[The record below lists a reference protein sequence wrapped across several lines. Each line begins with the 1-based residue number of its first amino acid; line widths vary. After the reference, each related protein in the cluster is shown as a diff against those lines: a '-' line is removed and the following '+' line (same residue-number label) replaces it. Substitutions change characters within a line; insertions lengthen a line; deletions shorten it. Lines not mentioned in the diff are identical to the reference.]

1 MLLVTPGRELAIE
14 NIRRAALEGRFN
26 DKTEPFD
33 PQISPQALKAD
44 ILGYVSRLNSPV
56 QKLKTAVARAVVRSW
71 VRKWSEP
78 VNEITGIRNLLTV
91 QGPAFLTS
99 NHFNPFDNGVHRTLS
114 RLTGR
119 DRLVAI
125 SQGTNFVM
133 PGLNGF
139 ILRNIDVIPLIQEP
153 SYMNGAF
160 RTLMRRSLD
169 RNRFILIYPEQEMW
183 FNYRKPRPGK
193 GEPSSLRQSTESQW
207 FPRLWK
213 WWIYR
218 KLWPP
223 VFTTL
228 SLSCTCCR
236 PFFLTRKDRP
246 VKTVSSCAR
255 PIMTPRCAATSSATG
270 ALSLTHSQKKTS
282 PVSYSLIFF
291 SFFAGFVVYL
301 HDLEDKFVKY
311 IINPLFY
318 GRN

>member
-44 ILGYVSRLNSPV
+44 ILGYVSRLDSPV

-114 RLTGR
+114 SLTGR

-139 ILRNIDVIPLIQEP
+139 ILRNIDVIPLIQDP

-160 RTLMRRSLD
+160 RTLMQRNLV

-193 GEPSSLRQSTESQW
+193 RGAFLFAAEYGVPVVPTFVEMVDLPEVVAPGFHDVKLILHVLPPI
-207 FPRLWK
+207 FPDPER
-213 WWIYR
+213 
-218 KLWPP
+218 
-223 VFTTL
+223 
-228 SLSCTCCR
+228 S
-236 PFFLTRKDRP
+236 
-246 VKTVSSCAR
+246 AR
-255 PIMTPRCAATSSATG
+255 ENSFIMCQADYDAKVRCYE
-270 ALSLTHSQKKTS
+270 QC
-282 PVSYSLIFF
+282 
-291 SFFAGFVVYL
+291 
-301 HDLEDKFVKY
+301 
-311 IINPLFY
+311 Y
-318 GRN
+318 GRPLTYEFSKEDIAGLI

>member
-1 MLLVTPGRELAIE
+1 MLLVTPGREQAIE
-14 NIRRAALEGRFN
+14 NIRRAAQEGRFN

-78 VNEITGIRNLLTV
+78 VNEITGMRNLLTV

-160 RTLMRRSLD
+160 RTLMRRNLD

-193 GEPSSLRQSTESQW
+193 RGAFLFAAEYGVPVVPTFVEMVDLPEVVAPGFHDVKLVLHVLPPI
-207 FPRLWK
+207 FPDPERSA
-213 WWIYR
+213 R
-218 KLWPP
+218 EN
-223 VFTTL
+223 
-228 SLSCTCCR
+228 S
-236 PFFLTRKDRP
+236 FLMCQADYDAK
-246 VKTVSSCAR
+246 V
-255 PIMTPRCAATSSATG
+255 RCYE
-270 ALSLTHSQKKTS
+270 QC
-282 PVSYSLIFF
+282 
-291 SFFAGFVVYL
+291 
-301 HDLEDKFVKY
+301 
-311 IINPLFY
+311 Y
-318 GRN
+318 GRPLTYVFSKEDIAGLI

>member
-44 ILGYVSRLNSPV
+44 ILGYVSRLDSPV

-160 RTLMRRSLD
+160 RTLMQRNLD

-193 GEPSSLRQSTESQW
+193 RGAFLFAAEYGVPVVPTFVEMVDLPEVVAPGFHDVKLILHVLPPI
-207 FPRLWK
+207 FPDPER
-213 WWIYR
+213 
-218 KLWPP
+218 
-223 VFTTL
+223 
-228 SLSCTCCR
+228 S
-236 PFFLTRKDRP
+236 
-246 VKTVSSCAR
+246 AR
-255 PIMTPRCAATSSATG
+255 ENSFIMCQADYDAKVRCYE
-270 ALSLTHSQKKTS
+270 QC
-282 PVSYSLIFF
+282 
-291 SFFAGFVVYL
+291 
-301 HDLEDKFVKY
+301 
-311 IINPLFY
+311 Y
-318 GRN
+318 GRPLSYEFSKEDIAGLI

>member
-1 MLLVTPGRELAIE
+1 MLLVTPGREQAIE
-14 NIRRAALEGRFN
+14 NIRRAAQEGRFN

-33 PQISPQALKAD
+33 PEISPEALKAD
-44 ILGYVSRLNSPV
+44 ILGYVSRLDSPV
-56 QKLKTAVARAVVRSW
+56 QKLKTAVARAVVHSW

-160 RTLMRRSLD
+160 RTLMRRNLD

-193 GEPSSLRQSTESQW
+193 RGAFLFAAEYGVPVVPTFVEMVDLPEVVAPGFHDVKLVLHVLPPI
-207 FPRLWK
+207 FPDPERSA
-213 WWIYR
+213 R
-218 KLWPP
+218 EN
-223 VFTTL
+223 
-228 SLSCTCCR
+228 S
-236 PFFLTRKDRP
+236 FLMCQADYDAK
-246 VKTVSSCAR
+246 V
-255 PIMTPRCAATSSATG
+255 RCYE
-270 ALSLTHSQKKTS
+270 QC
-282 PVSYSLIFF
+282 
-291 SFFAGFVVYL
+291 
-301 HDLEDKFVKY
+301 
-311 IINPLFY
+311 Y
-318 GRN
+318 GRPLTYEFSKEDIAGLI

>member
-33 PQISPQALKAD
+33 PEITPEALKAD

-114 RLTGR
+114 SLTGR

-139 ILRNIDVIPLIQEP
+139 ILRNIDVIPLIQDP

-160 RTLMRRSLD
+160 RTLMQRNLD

-193 GEPSSLRQSTESQW
+193 RGAFLFAAEYGVPVVPTFVEMVDLPEVVAPGFHDVKLILHVLPPI
-207 FPRLWK
+207 FPDPER
-213 WWIYR
+213 
-218 KLWPP
+218 
-223 VFTTL
+223 
-228 SLSCTCCR
+228 S
-236 PFFLTRKDRP
+236 
-246 VKTVSSCAR
+246 AR
-255 PIMTPRCAATSSATG
+255 ENSFIMCQADYDAKVRCYE
-270 ALSLTHSQKKTS
+270 QC
-282 PVSYSLIFF
+282 
-291 SFFAGFVVYL
+291 
-301 HDLEDKFVKY
+301 
-311 IINPLFY
+311 Y
-318 GRN
+318 GRPLTYEFSKEDIAGLI

>member
-14 NIRRAALEGRFN
+14 NIRRAVLEGRFN

-44 ILGYVSRLNSPV
+44 ILGYVSRLDSPV

-114 RLTGR
+114 SLTGR

-139 ILRNIDVIPLIQEP
+139 ILRNIDVIPLIQDP

-160 RTLMRRSLD
+160 RTLMQRNLD

-193 GEPSSLRQSTESQW
+193 RGAFLFAAEYGVPVVPTFVEMVDLPEVVAPGFHDVKLILHVLPPI
-207 FPRLWK
+207 FPDPER
-213 WWIYR
+213 
-218 KLWPP
+218 
-223 VFTTL
+223 
-228 SLSCTCCR
+228 S
-236 PFFLTRKDRP
+236 
-246 VKTVSSCAR
+246 AR
-255 PIMTPRCAATSSATG
+255 ENSFIMCQADYDAKVRCYE
-270 ALSLTHSQKKTS
+270 QC
-282 PVSYSLIFF
+282 
-291 SFFAGFVVYL
+291 
-301 HDLEDKFVKY
+301 
-311 IINPLFY
+311 Y
-318 GRN
+318 GRPLTYEFSKEDIAGLI

>member
-1 MLLVTPGRELAIE
+1 MLLVTPGRDLAIE

-44 ILGYVSRLNSPV
+44 ILGYVSRLDSPV

-114 RLTGR
+114 RLTWR

-139 ILRNIDVIPLIQEP
+139 VLRNIDVIPLIQDP

-160 RTLMRRSLD
+160 RTLMQRNLD

-193 GEPSSLRQSTESQW
+193 RGAFLFAAEYGVPVVPTFVEMVDLPEVVAPGFHDVKLILHVLPPI
-207 FPRLWK
+207 FPDPER
-213 WWIYR
+213 
-218 KLWPP
+218 
-223 VFTTL
+223 
-228 SLSCTCCR
+228 S
-236 PFFLTRKDRP
+236 
-246 VKTVSSCAR
+246 AR
-255 PIMTPRCAATSSATG
+255 ENSFIMCQADYDAKVRCYE
-270 ALSLTHSQKKTS
+270 QC
-282 PVSYSLIFF
+282 
-291 SFFAGFVVYL
+291 
-301 HDLEDKFVKY
+301 
-311 IINPLFY
+311 Y
-318 GRN
+318 GRPLTYEFSKEDIAGLI

>member
-44 ILGYVSRLNSPV
+44 ILGYVSRLDSPV

-114 RLTGR
+114 SLTGR

-139 ILRNIDVIPLIQEP
+139 ILRNIDVIPLIQHP

-160 RTLMRRSLD
+160 RTLMQRNLD

-193 GEPSSLRQSTESQW
+193 RGAFLFAAEYGVPVVPTFVEMVDLPEVVAPGFHDVKLVLHVLPPI
-207 FPRLWK
+207 FPDPERSA
-213 WWIYR
+213 R
-218 KLWPP
+218 EN
-223 VFTTL
+223 
-228 SLSCTCCR
+228 S
-236 PFFLTRKDRP
+236 FLMCQADYDAK
-246 VKTVSSCAR
+246 V
-255 PIMTPRCAATSSATG
+255 RCYE
-270 ALSLTHSQKKTS
+270 QC
-282 PVSYSLIFF
+282 
-291 SFFAGFVVYL
+291 
-301 HDLEDKFVKY
+301 
-311 IINPLFY
+311 Y
-318 GRN
+318 GRPLTYEFSKEDIAGLI

>member
-14 NIRRAALEGRFN
+14 NIRRAVLEGRFN

-44 ILGYVSRLNSPV
+44 ILGYVSRLDSPV

-114 RLTGR
+114 RLTWR

-139 ILRNIDVIPLIQEP
+139 VLRNIDVIPLIQDP

-160 RTLMRRSLD
+160 RTLMQRNLD

-193 GEPSSLRQSTESQW
+193 RGAFLFAAEYGVPVVPTFVEMVDLPEVVAPGFHDVKLILHVLPPI
-207 FPRLWK
+207 FPDPER
-213 WWIYR
+213 
-218 KLWPP
+218 
-223 VFTTL
+223 
-228 SLSCTCCR
+228 S
-236 PFFLTRKDRP
+236 
-246 VKTVSSCAR
+246 AR
-255 PIMTPRCAATSSATG
+255 ENSFIMCQADYDAKVRCYE
-270 ALSLTHSQKKTS
+270 QC
-282 PVSYSLIFF
+282 
-291 SFFAGFVVYL
+291 
-301 HDLEDKFVKY
+301 
-311 IINPLFY
+311 Y
-318 GRN
+318 GRPLTYEFSKEDIAGLI

>member
-44 ILGYVSRLNSPV
+44 ILGYVSRLDSPV

-114 RLTGR
+114 SLTGR

-139 ILRNIDVIPLIQEP
+139 ILRNIDVIPLIQDP
-153 SYMNGAF
+153 SYMNGDF
-160 RTLMRRSLD
+160 RTLMQRNLD

-193 GEPSSLRQSTESQW
+193 RGAFLFAAEYGVPVVPTFVEMVDLPEVVAPGFHDVKLILHVLPPI
-207 FPRLWK
+207 FPDPER
-213 WWIYR
+213 
-218 KLWPP
+218 
-223 VFTTL
+223 
-228 SLSCTCCR
+228 S
-236 PFFLTRKDRP
+236 
-246 VKTVSSCAR
+246 AR
-255 PIMTPRCAATSSATG
+255 ENSFIMCQADYDAKVRCYE
-270 ALSLTHSQKKTS
+270 QC
-282 PVSYSLIFF
+282 
-291 SFFAGFVVYL
+291 
-301 HDLEDKFVKY
+301 
-311 IINPLFY
+311 Y
-318 GRN
+318 GRPLSYEFSKEDIAGLI

>member
-33 PQISPQALKAD
+33 PEITPEALKAD

-114 RLTGR
+114 SLTGR

-139 ILRNIDVIPLIQEP
+139 ILRNIDVIPLIQDP

-160 RTLMRRSLD
+160 RTLMQRNLD

-193 GEPSSLRQSTESQW
+193 RGAFLFAAEYGVPVVPTFVEMVDLPEVVAPGFHDVKLVLHVLPPI
-207 FPRLWK
+207 FPDPER
-213 WWIYR
+213 
-218 KLWPP
+218 
-223 VFTTL
+223 
-228 SLSCTCCR
+228 S
-236 PFFLTRKDRP
+236 
-246 VKTVSSCAR
+246 AR
-255 PIMTPRCAATSSATG
+255 ENSFIMCQADYDAKVRCYE
-270 ALSLTHSQKKTS
+270 QC
-282 PVSYSLIFF
+282 
-291 SFFAGFVVYL
+291 
-301 HDLEDKFVKY
+301 
-311 IINPLFY
+311 Y
-318 GRN
+318 GRPLTYEFSKEDIAGLI

>member
-56 QKLKTAVARAVVRSW
+56 QKLKTAVARAVVDSW
-71 VRKWSEP
+71 VRIWSEP
-78 VNEITGIRNLLTV
+78 VNKITGIRNLLTV

-119 DRLVAI
+119 DRLVAV

-139 ILRNIDVIPLIQEP
+139 VLRNIDVIPLIQEP

-160 RTLMRRSLD
+160 RTLMRRNLD

-193 GEPSSLRQSTESQW
+193 RGAFLFAAEYGVPVVPTFVEMVDLPEIVAPGFHDVKLILHVLPPI
-207 FPRLWK
+207 FPDPEKSAREN
-213 WWIYR
+213 
-218 KLWPP
+218 
-223 VFTTL
+223 
-228 SLSCTCCR
+228 S
-236 PFFLTRKDRP
+236 FLMCQADYDAK
-246 VKTVSSCAR
+246 V
-255 PIMTPRCAATSSATG
+255 RCYE
-270 ALSLTHSQKKTS
+270 HC
-282 PVSYSLIFF
+282 
-291 SFFAGFVVYL
+291 
-301 HDLEDKFVKY
+301 
-311 IINPLFY
+311 Y
-318 GRN
+318 GRPLTYEFSKEDIAGLI

>member
-14 NIRRAALEGRFN
+14 NIRRAAIEGRFN

-33 PQISPQALKAD
+33 PEITPDALKAD
-44 ILGYVSRLNSPV
+44 ILGYVSRLDSPV

-160 RTLMRRSLD
+160 RKLMQRNLD

-193 GEPSSLRQSTESQW
+193 RGAFLFAAEYGVPVVPTFVEMVDLPEVVAPGFHDVKLVLHVLPPI
-207 FPRLWK
+207 FPDPERSA
-213 WWIYR
+213 R
-218 KLWPP
+218 EN
-223 VFTTL
+223 
-228 SLSCTCCR
+228 S
-236 PFFLTRKDRP
+236 FLMCQVDYDAK
-246 VKTVSSCAR
+246 V
-255 PIMTPRCAATSSATG
+255 RCYE
-270 ALSLTHSQKKTS
+270 QC
-282 PVSYSLIFF
+282 
-291 SFFAGFVVYL
+291 
-301 HDLEDKFVKY
+301 
-311 IINPLFY
+311 Y
-318 GRN
+318 GRPLTYEFSKEDIAGLI

>member
-1 MLLVTPGRELAIE
+1 MLLVTPGREQAIE

-44 ILGYVSRLNSPV
+44 ILGYVSRLDSPV

-114 RLTGR
+114 SLTGR

-139 ILRNIDVIPLIQEP
+139 ILRNIDVIPLIQDP

-160 RTLMRRSLD
+160 RTLMQRNLD

-193 GEPSSLRQSTESQW
+193 RGAFLFAAEYGVPVVPTFVEMVDLPEVVAPGFHDVKLILHVLPPI
-207 FPRLWK
+207 FPDPER
-213 WWIYR
+213 
-218 KLWPP
+218 
-223 VFTTL
+223 
-228 SLSCTCCR
+228 S
-236 PFFLTRKDRP
+236 
-246 VKTVSSCAR
+246 AR
-255 PIMTPRCAATSSATG
+255 ENSFIMCQADYDAKVRCYE
-270 ALSLTHSQKKTS
+270 QC
-282 PVSYSLIFF
+282 
-291 SFFAGFVVYL
+291 
-301 HDLEDKFVKY
+301 
-311 IINPLFY
+311 Y
-318 GRN
+318 GRPLTYEFSKEDIAGLI

>member
-44 ILGYVSRLNSPV
+44 ILGYVSRLDSPV

-114 RLTGR
+114 SLTGR

-139 ILRNIDVIPLIQEP
+139 ILRNIDVIPLNQDP

-160 RTLMRRSLD
+160 RTLMQRNLD

-193 GEPSSLRQSTESQW
+193 RGAFLFAAEYGVPVVPTFVEMVDLPEVVAPGFHDVKLILHVLPPI
-207 FPRLWK
+207 FPDPER
-213 WWIYR
+213 
-218 KLWPP
+218 
-223 VFTTL
+223 
-228 SLSCTCCR
+228 S
-236 PFFLTRKDRP
+236 
-246 VKTVSSCAR
+246 AR
-255 PIMTPRCAATSSATG
+255 ENSFIMCQADYDAKVRCYE
-270 ALSLTHSQKKTS
+270 QC
-282 PVSYSLIFF
+282 
-291 SFFAGFVVYL
+291 
-301 HDLEDKFVKY
+301 
-311 IINPLFY
+311 Y
-318 GRN
+318 GRPLTYEFSKEDIAGLI